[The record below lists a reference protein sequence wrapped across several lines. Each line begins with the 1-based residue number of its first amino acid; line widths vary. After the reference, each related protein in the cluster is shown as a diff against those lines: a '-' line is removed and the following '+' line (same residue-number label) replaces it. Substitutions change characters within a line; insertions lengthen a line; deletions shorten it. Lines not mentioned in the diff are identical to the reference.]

1 METLK
6 WAIVVPAQSVLTQVG
21 QFVANL
27 FLVLFL
33 ILVGWLISKFV
44 VKVAVTKILQVF
56 KIDDIGHKVELD
68 KILAKGGVT
77 TTLSELIG
85 EVCYWIA
92 ILTTFVV
99 AFNAV
104 GLTIAAE
111 LLQRIVLY
119 VPNIV
124 AAVFILIVGM
134 FSSAILKNIV
144 TTAAGNAGISQGH
157 LLARL
162 AEIVVMVFAVAIALE
177 QLQIGARIVEL
188 TISIVLASLGLGF
201 ALAFGLGCK
210 DMVGKSA
217 EEFMKKLKK

>member
-162 AEIVVMVFAVAIALE
+162 AEIGVMVFAVAIALE